1 MWKFRENKAETQ
13 DNYLAYKP
21 GGKKQTFK
29 AIEYIDNRLSVEGTT
44 FNNAFSKHIA
54 SNWFLA
60 IKFVKD
66 DTSISYE
73 RGVFTILEVI
83 GNIGGLM
90 GIFTVAGSIIVGM
103 FSGKVFLYSILSKM
117 YQVEEPENTKSKCF
131 Q

>member
-1 MWKFRENKAETQ
+1 M
-13 DNYLAYKP
+13 
-21 GGKKQTFK
+21 
-29 AIEYIDNRLSVEGTT
+29 
-44 FNNAFSKHIA
+44 
-54 SNWFLA
+54 
-60 IKFVKD
+60 
-66 DTSISYE
+66 
-73 RGVFTILEVI
+73 EVI